1 MCKLLSQLAHLS
13 HCSFIKESDQVTA
26 SHRIHDC
33 HNQWSNP
40 ISFHTYNPS
49 VFIILFFPISVVIFH
64 TQEVLITVPLLLLS
78 KKCAIF
84 IGWRHTWLVEQVSV
98 KNFNCYIVVLS
109 LQFDWQLPLW
119 NFSPR
124 IFRCSGLQST
134 HIHVNVWY
142 FSEIRVLTHLCWF
155 FQSDS
160 RQRVPTLLQPMTTE
174 IKLVSICIRWGNLHW
189 IWIESSWIC
198 SSISHSWHP
207 FFKHDEFWLL
217 SNRIL

>member
-98 KNFNCYIVVLS
+98 KTFNCYIVVLS

-124 IFRCSGLQST
+124 IFRCSGVYSMSISMSDILVRYVYLLICIDSSSQT
-134 HIHVNVWY
+134 AD
-142 FSEIRVLTHLCWF
+142 SEYQHFCNLDHDRDETCTHLYTV
-155 FQSDS
+155 
-160 RQRVPTLLQPMTTE
+160 R
-174 IKLVSICIRWGNLHW
+174 
-189 IWIESSWIC
+189 
-198 SSISHSWHP
+198 
-207 FFKHDEFWLL
+207 
-217 SNRIL
+217 